1 MKRLKIFALI
11 LFIIGLLC
19 ALLIA
24 WTNHIVTKTGNK
36 YIYSSIDSIPHNHC
50 GLVLGTS
57 KYIWNGKKNTYYS
70 NRIKAAVD
78 LYTNKKIDY
87 IIVSGD
93 NRNVNY
99 NEPITMY
106 NDLIL
111 AGIPQERII
120 LDYAGFRTLDSVVR
134 AKEIFG
140 QSQFTIISQSFHNQR
155 ALYIAR
161 ERGIEAI
168 AFNAPEVDG
177 ILTLR
182 VQLRELAAR
191 LLLFVDQFT
200 AKQPHFLG
208 EKVIVPAE

>member
-1 MKRLKIFALI
+1 MFL
-11 LFIIGLLC
+11 IGLLF
-19 ALLIA
+19 AILTA
-24 WTNHIVTKTGNK
+24 WANHIVTIKGNQ
-36 YIYSSIDSIPHNHC
+36 YIYNSIDSIPHNHC
-50 GLVLGTS
+50 ALVLGTS
-57 KYIWNGKKNTYYS
+57 KYIGNGKKNTYYT

-78 LYTNKKIDY
+78 LYMNQKIDY

-106 NDLIL
+106 NDLIQS
-111 AGIPQERII
+111 GVQPECII

-140 QSQFTIISQSFHNQR
+140 QNQFTIVSQSFHNQR

-161 ERGIEAI
+161 KRGIEAI

-182 VQLRELAAR
+182 VQVRELAAR
-191 LLLFVDQFT
+191 LLLFIDQFT
-200 AKQPHFLG
+200 SKQPHFLG